1 MGHQEGEWGV
11 MKTKIRG
18 DVVYDPLAKMSK
30 SMYGK
35 ESNVMVTN
43 QNKSNSSVSK

>member
-1 MGHQEGEWGV
+1 

-30 SMYGK
+30 SMYRK

-43 QNKSNSSVSK
+43 QNKTKVTVV

>member
-1 MGHQEGEWGV
+1 MDLAI
-11 MKTKIRG
+11 KNRDFRG

-43 QNKSNSSVSK
+43 QNKAKVTVV